1 MRMGRWYL
9 TKQIDGTHI
18 RQNNNKTEK
27 LWKHA
32 TPQQQTERKKLF
44 VSGFFCF
51 MFGFLTNWL
60 DSNSEDVQQ
69 IWTWTQRR
77 KTRNLHVAM
86 LQFNMIEPWSMD
98 NSIRNRLETWILVTM
113 VVRCASFQFFMGH
126 YFCFS
131 CVFFVCFCLFRFGLC
146 PALHIHST
154 LFHQWIQ
161 INLTWC
167 ILNHIHKAINQHLLN
182 QITRS
187 FRVHMH
193 M

>member
-131 CVFFVCFCLFRFGLC
+131 CVFFRLFLFISIWSLSSI
-146 PALHIHST
+146 AYTQHSLPPMNT
-154 LFHQWIQ
+154 
-161 INLTWC
+161 
-167 ILNHIHKAINQHLLN
+167 NQ
-182 QITRS
+182 
-187 FRVHMH
+187 FDVMH
-193 M
+193 FESYTQSH